1 MDMDYSPFDLT
12 HQNNSTESKI
22 IASFERIS
30 QAFRVLL
37 WNESKE
43 HALTPLQVQVLI
55 FVLFQDHEK
64 CRVSYLANE
73 FNMTR
78 ATISDTVKSL
88 AEKDLISK
96 ETDLMDT
103 RSYVI
108 RLTDKGKQVARQTAL
123 FTKELKIP
131 LDKLSVGD
139 KENLLLSLISIIH
152 HLTQS
157 GVITIQR
164 MCFTCIYYKDNHPGA
179 RHYCG
184 LLEQKLENSELRV
197 DCPDHVRAT

>member
-1 MDMDYSPFDLT
+1 MDFSPFDLT

-55 FVLFQDHEK
+55 FVLFQDPEK

-96 ETDLMDT
+96 ESDLMDT

-108 RLTDKGKQVARQTAL
+108 QLTDKGKQVARQTAL
-123 FTKELKIP
+123 FTKELKTP
-131 LDKLSVGD
+131 LDKLSVEE
-139 KENLLLSLISIIH
+139 KENLLLSLINIIH
-152 HLTQS
+152 HLTKS

-164 MCFTCIYYKDNHPGA
+164 MCFTCVYYRENHSGA
-179 RHYCG
+179 RHYCK

-197 DCPDHVRAT
+197 DCQEHVRASR